1 MNSTALDRTK
11 SNHNSAASSM
21 DQTSNQWIVYKRY
34 SNFVDLHDLLVP
46 YFKAEGLQI
55 PPLPPKIANEANS
68 QRNLALTQR
77 KNQL

>member
-1 MNSTALDRTK
+1 MTSQVLDGTK
-11 SNHNSAASSM
+11 SNHNSAASSL
-21 DQTSNQWIVYKRY
+21 DQSASNQWIVYKRY

-68 QRNLALTQR
+68 
-77 KNQL
+77 